1 MESDSQNIP
10 WNEIIKKEARGIND
24 VDLGKIQEIG
34 SDSIL
39 TKKGII
45 NTKLFE
51 IPKDLVESYD
61 EDIVY
66 FKLTEEEAINLYMR
80 KEVEEDFSIEQP
92 KTTKSDENNE
102 NNNLTAT
109 NYIDTNK
116 KEEIVIPLMAE
127 ELVVTKKE
135 LQDEITITKEPIR
148 ETKTEQVQLIHEE
161 IEIERRPVNNLSNR
175 IDDTSISE
183 DVHPV
188 ESKTEIKI
196 PLKREEAEVTKK
208 PYVKEELVIR
218 KKPVTETRRITEE
231 VTYEQVEEPNNS
243 K

>member
-1 MESDSQNIP
+1 MESDSQSIP
-10 WNEIIKKEARGIND
+10 WNEIIKKDAKGINNAD
-24 VDLGKIQEIG
+24 FGKIQEIG

-45 NTKLFE
+45 NTKVFD

-61 EDIVY
+61 ENIVY
-66 FKLTEEEAINLYMR
+66 FKLTEEEAINRYLK
-80 KEVEEDFSIEQP
+80 KEVEENSSNDQSEILA
-92 KTTKSDENNE
+92 SDKNDDLVN
-102 NNNLTAT
+102 TSS
-109 NYIDTNK
+109 IDTNK
-116 KEEIVIPLMAE
+116 NEEIVIPLMAE

-183 DVHPV
+183 DIHTV

-218 KKPVTETRRITEE
+218 KKPVTETRQITEE

>member
-1 MESDSQNIP
+1 MESDSQSIP
-10 WNEIIKKEARGIND
+10 WNEIIKKDAKGINNAD
-24 VDLGKIQEIG
+24 FGKIQEIG

-45 NTKLFE
+45 NTKVFD

-61 EDIVY
+61 ENIVY
-66 FKLTEEEAINLYMR
+66 FKLTEEEAINRYLK
-80 KEVEEDFSIEQP
+80 KEVEENSSNDQSEILA
-92 KTTKSDENNE
+92 SDKNDDLVN
-102 NNNLTAT
+102 TSS
-109 NYIDTNK
+109 IDTNK
-116 KEEIVIPLMAE
+116 NEEIVIPLMAE

-135 LQDEITITKEPIR
+135 LHDEITITKEPIR

-161 IEIERRPVNNLSNR
+161 IEIERRPVNNLSNS
-175 IDDTSISE
+175 IDDNSTSE
-183 DVHPV
+183 DIQPV

-218 KKPVTETRRITEE
+218 KKPITETRQVTEE
-231 VTYEQVEEPNNS
+231 VTFEQIDESNNN